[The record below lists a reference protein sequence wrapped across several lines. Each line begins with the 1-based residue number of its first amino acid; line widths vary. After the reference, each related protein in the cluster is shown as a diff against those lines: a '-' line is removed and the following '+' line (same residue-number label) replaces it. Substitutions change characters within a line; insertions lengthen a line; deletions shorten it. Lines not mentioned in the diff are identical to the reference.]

1 MKGVI
6 VYADDDVLNVK
17 DNSLEYQLY
26 DLFRQDDHY
35 TIIPIT
41 SIVDLEETVKSVS
54 PIRVLMLDWQF
65 KRMGDM
71 EDGLVLPDETP
82 EIFLRDS
89 KLFSLIYIFSK
100 EELSVGMQE
109 SLKAKF
115 GNKIQFKKKLA
126 NDDNVAL
133 VYKQVTADIAQL
145 EEKNKQMSVA
155 YEWSQCINVAQ
166 QKIFNELDSADP
178 TWIKILSDAARNETG
193 DATTDVVNMYQELLS
208 EQLRQDAVLR
218 QAIETYQV
226 DNDLQNPQ
234 SIAKLYQRLI
244 YSKVEDGQTL
254 MTGDICT
261 MRDGKYAIVITPECE
276 MRHRNE
282 CNVEILILDNNFS
295 MDMPKKKGWS
305 QCVAG
310 WFSKLKITPN
320 KDDRDKYRK
329 IYNNDDAGIH
339 NLPSFPFKDGVYNKS
354 AMIDFRTAFGMIP
367 YNDAKD
373 NRIGYRL
380 NAPYIQQLRQRFLS
394 FFGRCGV
401 PAVPD
406 DLRDYNLNW

>member
-115 GNKIQFKKKLA
+115 GNKIQFQRKPK
-126 NDDNVAL
+126 NTDDITLLYN
-133 VYKQVTADIAQL
+133 QIIGDIEQL
-145 EEKNKQMSVA
+145 DQQNKQMSVT
-155 YEWSQCINVAQ
+155 YDWSQRINVAQ

-178 TWIKILSDAARNETG
+178 TWIKVLSDAAREDTG

-218 QAIETYQV
+218 QAIETYHV
-226 DNDLQNPQ
+226 DDNIQDSQ

-254 MTGDICT
+254 MTGDICK
-261 MRDGKYAIVITPECE
+261 MQNGKYAIVITPECE
-276 MRHRNE
+276 MRHRENKD
-282 CNVEILILDNNFS
+282 VEILEFGNDFMEI
-295 MDMPKKKGWS
+295 MPKRKNRLCPLHWFTQLNLEKKKT
-305 QCVAG
+305 V
-310 WFSKLKITPN
+310 
-320 KDDRDKYRK
+320 RK
-329 IYNNDDAGIH
+329 MYNNDDSGLHI
-339 NLPSFPFKDGVYNKS
+339 LPSFPFEDGVYNKS
-354 AMIDFRTAFGMIP
+354 VIIEFRTALGMIP
-367 YNDAKD
+367 YNTVTEH
-373 NRIGYRL
+373 RIGYRL

-406 DLRDYNLNW
+406 ILRDYNLNW